1 MSKLCSGV
9 LRNKG
14 NDEQGEAES
23 QKREIA
29 HAQQVGGAWG
39 GGHLAKGVTD
49 DHGCRGAITRLLTLL
64 SFQKALG
71 WITTPRT
78 WTRELRHVQSGIS
91 IRTTGVR
98 CHLPTLR
105 HEIASQTLSTF
116 A

>member
-1 MSKLCSGV
+1 MTWLMVSLASGEVACSCTIHPLSSRVNVRSTCMSKLCSGV

-78 WTRELRHVQSGIS
+78 RTRELRH
-91 IRTTGVR
+91 
-98 CHLPTLR
+98 
-105 HEIASQTLSTF
+105 
-116 A
+116 